1 VSLSLQKGVVHMT
14 ALYRNHDFVKRAYGN
29 YVGLGRML
37 RFVARQSGW
46 PMGELM
52 CVSSSATALGGGAG
66 FARGAVK
73 DLLEACRRAQKEA
86 P

>member
-1 VSLSLQKGVVHMT
+1 
-14 ALYRNHDFVKRAYGN
+14 
-29 YVGLGRML
+29 ML
-37 RFVARQSGW
+37 RFIAHQSGW

-66 FARGAVK
+66 FARGAVTA
-73 DLLEACRRAQKEA
+73 LLEACRRAQKEA